1 MTGIVE
7 KLQYSQFNGGVYIFV
22 VFDNKQTFRANLV
35 KKI

>member
-1 MTGIVE
+1 MTGVVE

-22 VFDNKQTFRANLV
+22 VFNNKYTFRANLV